1 MNKENWKPTYYKSRK
16 WYMWKSLLSDRTCD
30 ICRARN
36 GKIMPHNISQIE
48 RPPVHLYCKCRLV
61 MLPAVLVGTM
71 THAMQ
76 SGVDA
81 YYAQHGKLPSRYLT
95 KEQAKVLG
103 WRRKKGNL
111 GQILPGAVIE
121 GDIYYNDDEKLPSV
135 PGRIWYEADFD
146 YYIGYR
152 NDSRFLYSNDGLMFV
167 TYDHYETFYAVGYG
181 VDAEEKGMTDLQ
193 KIGFL
198 VEEIL
203 SW

>member
-1 MNKENWKPTYYKSRK
+1 
-16 WYMWKSLLSDRTCD
+16 
-30 ICRARN
+30 
-36 GKIMPHNISQIE
+36 
-48 RPPVHLYCKCRLV
+48 

-111 GQILPGAVIE
+111 GQILPGAVIG

-135 PGRIWYEADFD
+135 PGGFGTKQILTIISVTEMTPDS
-146 YYIGYR
+146 YIPT
-152 NDSRFLYSNDGLMFV
+152 MV
-167 TYDHYETFYAVGYG
+167 
-181 VDAEEKGMTDLQ
+181 
-193 KIGFL
+193 
-198 VEEIL
+198 
-203 SW
+203 